1 MKHQNPKSLS
11 AAEKNLQKIRLTQT
25 ESPEDI
31 ACKTCIFPLY
41 FLKKDTSLYP
51 HGRTSYFHSV
61 TRSVF
66 TLIELLVV
74 TSRLCRDFFKRFI
87 CTDQYGCVRKHTES
101 AAHKNTPHYTCKAS
115 ASCTGGAL
123 HICRHFITQTVFAP
137 AKTCS
142 LFLKR
147 REGCGEGGK
156 TSFPGKRSFSSLP
169 AAHFTLIELLVVIA
183 IIAILA
189 AMLMPALNKA
199 RGTAQN
205 ANCLSNQKQMG
216 TAIAGYTSDQRDFFP
231 KLLYSKYTSLY
242 GSGGGTWLATLVR
255 LKYITYNSKLLT
267 CDFNPFKRQHFEKEQ
282 HANLT
287 TDSYYYALSFTG
299 YGLNRYVGSSF
310 LQAGA
315 TAEADQYAPLKL
327 SQIKKNPP
335 SRLLVTV
342 DAYMRS
348 GKALPEAN
356 SKGFYLIDESKT
368 NKWYQPDAREH
379 NGGVNVLYADF
390 HASPLK
396 IANFL
401 YPYNEID
408 PETML
413 KPY

>member
-1 MKHQNPKSLS
+1 MKCQNNK
-11 AAEKNLQKIRLTQT
+11 
-25 ESPEDI
+25 
-31 ACKTCIFPLY
+31 FP
-41 FLKKDTSLYP
+41 FA
-51 HGRTSYFHSV
+51 
-61 TRSVF
+61 VF
-66 TLIELLVV
+66 TLIELLVI
-74 TSRLCRDFFKRFI
+74 TAQHCRDFFKRFV
-87 CTDQYGCVRKHTES
+87 CTDKYGCVRKHTEN
-101 AAHKNTPHYTCKAS
+101 AALKNTPHHTCKAS
-115 ASCTGGAL
+115 ASCLPQANASCSNAAL
-123 HICRHFITQTVFAP
+123 HTAEPCFI
-137 AKTCS
+137 
-142 LFLKR
+142 
-147 REGCGEGGK
+147 
-156 TSFPGKRSFSSLP
+156 RS
-169 AAHFTLIELLVVIA
+169 AFTLIELLVVIA

-199 RGTAQN
+199 RGTARN

-216 TAIAGYTSDQRDFFP
+216 MAIAGYTSDQHDFFP
-231 KLLYSKYTSLY
+231 KLLYSKYPSLY
-242 GSGGGTWLATLVR
+242 GSGSGTWLATLVR
-255 LKYITYNSKLLT
+255 LKYISYNSKLLT

-282 HANLT
+282 KANLT
-287 TDSYYYALSFTG
+287 SDSYYYALSFPG

-368 NKWYQPDAREH
+368 NQWYQPDARDH